1 MSNEFFNN
9 NVKNT
14 PLRKD
19 SFTPLA
25 LAARGL
31 VDRNYISAEVMT
43 ELAISQY
50 RRRRGKGITWN
61 DLIEKGLTMHKH
73 QAQDTLKYHL
83 RNETLFTVGDKRPQQ
98 YYPSAIKSEIMEN
111 LQKNTPLDPI
121 GVVFFPNHPPISK
134 NPLTNCMGTVILQ
147 TLEGYV
153 LPLLPKAPLFIH
165 NIHFKIK
172 ITPECYAELDLSK
185 YRRNAGKFTSSIIG
199 NIAVDY
205 VFYAN
210 GTVNIYTECSRNP
223 FRLQTEQDRSRLL
236 VFFGQLRGNL
246 VNFLKDPHERLVP
259 DIMEWQITECDINK
273 DVKVSDFLHFS
284 ATKVQVRHLDH
295 LFIIYVKSIGKDT
308 MCRVEERKHPAK
320 KPAVEFIND
329 TFNPYEQIEKHLRKI
344 ESKIDAG
351 INKSCANNDTGL
363 YDISPQ
369 DTKEETN

>member
-1 MSNEFFNN
+1 
-9 NVKNT
+9 
-14 PLRKD
+14 
-19 SFTPLA
+19 
-25 LAARGL
+25 
-31 VDRNYISAEVMT
+31 
-43 ELAISQY
+43 
-50 RRRRGKGITWN
+50 
-61 DLIEKGLTMHKH
+61 
-73 QAQDTLKYHL
+73 
-83 RNETLFTVGDKRPQQ
+83 
-98 YYPSAIKSEIMEN
+98 
-111 LQKNTPLDPI
+111 
-121 GVVFFPNHPPISK
+121 
-134 NPLTNCMGTVILQ
+134 MGTVILQ